1 MPHEPSTHG
10 ACSQYYFVSPVS
22 FYFLLSKD
30 EFDKWHVTW
39 MKLCKSC
46 IFSHVNVQIQ
56 VLFNRKSKKSSK
68 WLTNANLLSMI
79 QKSKMCHKYP
89 AVFMQMH

>member
-1 MPHEPSTHG
+1 
-10 ACSQYYFVSPVS
+10 
-22 FYFLLSKD
+22 
-30 EFDKWHVTW
+30 

-56 VLFNRKSKKSSK
+56 VLFNRKSKKK
-68 WLTNANLLSMI
+68 FQMTDNANLLSMI

>member
-56 VLFNRKSKKSSK
+56 VLFNRKSKKK
-68 WLTNANLLSMI
+68 
-79 QKSKMCHKYP
+79 
-89 AVFMQMH
+89 FQMTDKC